1 MLPDH
6 KYILIITSKYVI
18 FFQSILKPLIFQI
31 FAMHVSK
38 CGDQVLGLV
47 VSNNNNNNR
56 KNLGYYSSLL
66 VVTPTYTH
74 AWSG

>member
-1 MLPDH
+1 
-6 KYILIITSKYVI
+6 
-18 FFQSILKPLIFQI
+18 
-31 FAMHVSK
+31 MHVSK

-74 AWSG
+74 A